1 MMIFICFSPLNAVP
15 GTAWIEAVPLYR
27 LALVNV
33 SVRALGAEG
42 TKREGT
48 ESPTHSFDLFLGQ
61 LTSGLTAEYSIL
73 FVVRHCFLLCLFGG
87 TTPFVHCRRSG
98 TKVSIHPGTGRHPLW
113 GW

>member
-48 ESPTHSFDLFLGQ
+48 ESPTHSFDLFL
-61 LTSGLTAEYSIL
+61 
-73 FVVRHCFLLCLFGG
+73 
-87 TTPFVHCRRSG
+87 PRSG
-98 TKVSIHPGTGRHPLW
+98 GGAAPSPPSGFLCGLVFLPCKSDSNPPVRQAFTRGVGPK
-113 GW
+113 